1 MAGSNSKESIK
12 KDLAEMKAFLGQ
24 RYRQYALARVEKEL
38 RLLKN
43 TRLDIA
49 FTGVSGAGKS
59 SLVNAFRNISDYEE
73 GAAKTGV
80 NQTTMDPERYPYPQ
94 FPELTLWDL
103 PGIGT
108 REFKPKEYLEKVN
121 FNRYDFF
128 IIVASER
135 FTINDSML
143 ASEIQ
148 KTNKRFYFVRTKV
161 DQAIDA
167 ERRKPKFSEKQTLE
181 VIRKYCLGNLKKE
194 GAVNPRV
201 FLVSSWHL
209 NMYDFPDL
217 QKTLADELND
227 LKRPLLIMAMPAFS
241 REHLRKKKA
250 AMESLIWKKAL
261 LSCGIGAIP
270 IPGLSL
276 IFDITLL
283 METMI
288 QFCKAFCLDEDS
300 LHNLAQRVGKPVDIL
315 KSAIKKTPLANQINP
330 ELVQSL
336 SSKSLLVVSAMAL
349 EEFSDFIPVIGSL
362 VGGVNSF
369 ATTFYMLKHFL
380 EDAVEDAESLL
391 AKVTEYNSC

>member
-1 MAGSNSKESIK
+1 MAGSNSKEFIT

-24 RYRQYALARVEKEL
+24 RDLQSALASVEKEL
-38 RLLKN
+38 RLLKD

-80 NQTTMDPERYPYPQ
+80 NQTTMDPEGYPHPQ

-161 DQAIDA
+161 DQAIES
-167 ERRKPKFSEKQTLE
+167 ERRKPNFCEKQTLE
-181 VIRKYCLGNLKKE
+181 VIRKYCLANLKEE

-209 NMYDFPDL
+209 NMYDFPLL

-241 REHLRKKKA
+241 REHLQEKKA

-261 LSCGIGAIP
+261 LSCGIGGISV
-270 IPGLSL
+270 PGLSL
-276 IFDITLL
+276 LFDIALLVSTLKD
-283 METMI
+283 
-288 QFCKAFCLDEDS
+288 FCKAFGLDEDS
-300 LHNLAQRVGKPVDIL
+300 LRNLAQRVGKPVDVL
-315 KSAIKKTPLANQINP
+315 KSAVKKTPLANQINP

-336 SSKSLLVVSAMAL
+336 SSKSLLVSSAMVL
-349 EEFSDFIPVIGSL
+349 EELSDFIPVIGSV
-362 VGGVNSF
+362 VGAANSF
-369 ATTFYMLKHFL
+369 ATTFYMLKRFL

-391 AKVTEYNSC
+391 AKLAE